1 MAAEKALEMS
11 DNAYMLMNGRSVFEG
26 RTEELRIHERF
37 ESFCMGL

>member
-1 MAAEKALEMS
+1 MAAEKALEIS

-26 RTEELRIHERF
+26 RAEELLIHERF